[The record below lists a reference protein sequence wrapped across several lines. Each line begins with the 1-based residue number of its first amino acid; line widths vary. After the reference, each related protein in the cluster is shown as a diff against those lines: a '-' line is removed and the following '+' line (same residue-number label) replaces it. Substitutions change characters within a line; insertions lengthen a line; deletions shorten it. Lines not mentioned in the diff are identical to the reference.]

1 MLLARF
7 TAAAARAKQQLK
19 IIYIEQLN
27 SSCIIAEQL
36 ESKRSYNIISYNSQ
50 NSYDKSSC
58 RTCRKLAYKTIV
70 YIFIAAE

>member
-36 ESKRSYNIISYNSQ
+36 EPKGSYNIISYNS
-50 NSYDKSSC
+50 YDKSSC
-58 RTCRKLAYKTIV
+58 RKCRKLAYKTIV